1 MHPQWGMPNNH
12 DAWYKQLFSHPEVV
26 RDLGLGFI
34 PDQWLH
40 SLDFSTLE
48 KAPGSFITEDLR
60 HRSSDIVWRVRVH
73 DQWMYLYLLI

>member
-12 DAWYKQLFSHPEVV
+12 DASYKQLFSHPEVV
-26 RDLGLGFI
+26 RDLVRGFV

-48 KAPGSFITEDLR
+48 KVPGSFITEDLR
-60 HRSSDIVWRVRVH
+60 HRFSDVVWRVRVH
-73 DQWMYLYLLI
+73 D